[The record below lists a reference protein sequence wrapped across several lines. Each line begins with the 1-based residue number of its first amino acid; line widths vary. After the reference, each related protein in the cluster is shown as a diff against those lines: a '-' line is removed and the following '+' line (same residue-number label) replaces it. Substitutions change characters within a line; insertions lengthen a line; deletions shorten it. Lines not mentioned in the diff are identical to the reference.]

1 MGAWGTKPFQ
11 NDSALDWLGPIEEK
25 IERTFSLALRPLKKR
40 RQVRFVFP
48 SRLRLRG
55 RDKQA
60 AARRRLIAKGKVRKV
75 VEDKLTMTT
84 HCQHE
89 ALAAVVLVRSLPVL
103 HRHGFKG
110 DGTLIDQAE
119 RVLDQ
124 LLRDEGFT
132 ATWNRPAEYV
142 AEIRAERRRVHAV
155 VLKYRREQE
164 AIVLGFVRKI
174 KRMKA
179 VERAGV
185 VRDVK
190 RGRHYRDEF
199 EVAWERVTGSPLP
212 KPPPM
217 PKNRPRK
224 TPPHVASRMVKKQ
237 RRRARARLK

>member
-1 MGAWGTKPFQ
+1 MGAWGTEAFQ

-25 IERTFSLALRPLKKR
+25 VERTFALALRPLKKR

-48 SRLRLRG
+48 SKLCLQG
-55 RDKQA
+55 RDMTPKQA
-60 AARRRLIAKGKVRKV
+60 AARRRLIAKNKVKKV

-103 HRHGFKG
+103 HRHGFEG
-110 DGTLIDQAE
+110 DGTLIEQAE

-124 LLRDEGFT
+124 LLKDEGFT

-142 AEIRAERRRVHAV
+142 AEVRAERRRVHAV
-155 VLKYRREQE
+155 VLKYRRERE
-164 AIVLGFVRKI
+164 AVVQGFVRKI
-174 KRMKA
+174 KRMSA
-179 VERAGV
+179 SERAGI

-190 RGRHYRDEF
+190 RGRHYRDAF
-199 EVAWERVTGSPLP
+199 VVAWDRVTGSPLP
-212 KPPPM
+212 KPRN
-217 PKNRPRK
+217 KI
-224 TPPHVASRMVKKQ
+224 TSRIAKVKQ